1 MTKGFRFPD
10 QRFSAAKANEASR
23 LPGHLARLAAR
34 VKDEALPDFGAP
46 IAKPAARD
54 KAPSSA
60 PKRESR

>member
-34 VKDEALPDFGAP
+34 VKDETLPDFGDAP
-46 IAKPAARD
+46 APRTDAPAVE
-54 KAPSSA
+54 
-60 PKRESR
+60 PKFKRGRR